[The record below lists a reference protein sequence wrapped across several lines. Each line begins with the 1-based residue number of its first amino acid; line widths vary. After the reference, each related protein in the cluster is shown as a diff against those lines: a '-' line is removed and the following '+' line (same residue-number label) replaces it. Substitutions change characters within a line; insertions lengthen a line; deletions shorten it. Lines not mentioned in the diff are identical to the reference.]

1 MSDTINGIERYNK
14 PVVVDVSDAGSDN
27 VLREQADCMASF
39 PNTTGATIDYVYT
52 AARAGILKFG
62 YVQGS
67 VTSDATKTYT
77 VTAVNISNSSAAMLG
92 TNLFDADPVL
102 TAGTRAALT
111 LSGTAANLVV
121 DEGDMIVV
129 SVAGGTG
136 AGDAGVELV
145 FEWYA

>member
-1 MSDTINGIERYNK
+1 MATTINGVERYAQNF
-14 PVVVDVSDAGSDN
+14 VVATDAGSDN
-27 VLREQADCMASF
+27 VLREQADVMSSH
-39 PNTTGATIDYVYT
+39 PNTTGATIDFAYT

-77 VTAVNISNSSAAMLG
+77 VTAVNISNSSAAMFG

-102 TAGTRAALT
+102 TAGTKAALT
-111 LSGTAANLVV
+111 LSATAANLVV
-121 DEGDMIVV
+121 AEGDLIVI

-136 AGDAGVELV
+136 SGDASVEMV
-145 FEWYA
+145 FEWYD